1 MMIKEAVDLIIAEQN
16 QSKDKILKA
25 IEKVFADYNELRR
38 SKDIYIGKLEQ
49 QIEQLKKDV
58 IENESDCANCGLR
71 QENIK
76 LEKRIEELEAQVK
89 YWKSEYDKLFN
100 ED

>member
-1 MMIKEAVDLIIAEQN
+1 MTKEAVDLIIGEQN

-25 IEKVFADYNELRR
+25 IEKVFADYNELLH
-38 SKDIYIGKLEQ
+38 SKNIHIGKLEQ
-49 QIEQLKKDV
+49 RIIQLEKDV
-58 IENESDCANCGLR
+58 IENESDCANCRLR

-76 LEKRIEELEAQVK
+76 LEKRIEELEAQVE
-89 YWKSEYDKLFN
+89 YWKAEYDKLFN